1 MLLDTFC
8 GTNILKDCTI
18 WLGLPILAH
27 SGTNPWIYAFHHGE
41 IRIAAGKIAEDVVAV
56 FGVTPS
62 RYSCS
67 PTRRGSNTNL
77 ELAEVNN
84 SNDERRP
91 PIEDCF
97 AAKHQSIVYS
107 SRRGL
112 EVASKDISPENNGSR
127 GSSSGSLKLVEE
139 DLHDLK
145 KMLDPKYII
154 DRNHIID
161 SNHNI
166 DKIKNLKYL
175 LDPTFNKIRHLRRL
189 NHKRIGGP
197 KNTRYHESRFVSYQN
212 LETDGRSSR
221 KTPMNTMSEPMLTLE
236 SPNDSK
242 LFSEAVCH
250 NARIY
255 RRKTSNLSSVSDSNI
270 KDSVGSSE
278 ISLRI
283 FQSGKSVVE
292 NHRYV
297 SKTCIF
303 LNLISHYKFYSF
315 FTDFQSTI
323 SVTTSAA

>member
-1 MLLDTFC
+1 MLLDTFWK
-8 GTNILKDCTI
+8 TNILTDRAI

-41 IRIAAGKIAEDVVAV
+41 IRIAAGKIAEDVVSV

-62 RYSCS
+62 RYGCS

-91 PIEDCF
+91 QIEDCF

-112 EVASKDISPENNGSR
+112 ELSSKNTADISPENKADR
-127 GSSSGSLKLVEE
+127 GSSSGSLKFVEE
-139 DLHDLK
+139 DILDLK

-175 LDPTFNKIRHLRRL
+175 LDPTFSRIRHLRRL
-189 NHKRIGGP
+189 NHKKIGGS
-197 KNTRYHESRFVSYQN
+197 KNTPRYHESRFVSYQN
-212 LETDGRSSR
+212 LKTDGSLTR
-221 KTPMNTMSEPMLTLE
+221 KSHMNTMSEPMLTVD
-236 SPNDSK
+236 SPVDSK
-242 LFSEAVCH
+242 LFNEAVCH
-250 NARIY
+250 NSRIY
-255 RRKTSNLSSVSDSNI
+255 KRKTSNLSSVSDSNI

-283 FQSGKSVVE
+283 LQTSKNAVE
-292 NHRYV
+292 NHR
-297 SKTCIF
+297 
-303 LNLISHYKFYSF
+303 
-315 FTDFQSTI
+315 
-323 SVTTSAA
+323 